1 MMEPMEDDGGWPA
14 PTKGD
19 KGNKEG
25 KKEGNNINDINING
39 NFYGK
44 FINDVRH

>member
-14 PTKGD
+14 PNKGD

-25 KKEGNNINDINING
+25 KKEGNNKG
-39 NFYGK
+39 LLL
-44 FINDVRH
+44 

>member
-25 KKEGNNINDINING
+25 NNINDININDM
-39 NFYGK
+39 N
-44 FINDVRH
+44 IVDN